1 MRSVDAYLSRRA
13 ARIWPGAV
21 VTCYDE
27 DRTDWRMT
35 RPGHEIVGLGDSFTE
50 ARAALGALIAADA
63 GETTE
68 RLGKVRDRVF
78 QERRATERLMRVL
91 AGETDDTYARASDA
105 WHAAHRATDEA
116 LGVVRE

>member
-21 VTCYDE
+21 VSCYHE
-27 DRTDWRMT
+27 DRTDWQLS
-35 RPGHEIVGLGDSFTE
+35 RPGLESLGLGDTFVDARRALVLLSMGEAEEATE
-50 ARAALGALIAADA
+50 ALG
-63 GETTE
+63 
-68 RLGKVRDRVF
+68 RVRDRVF
-78 QERRATERLMRVL
+78 AERRATERLMRVL